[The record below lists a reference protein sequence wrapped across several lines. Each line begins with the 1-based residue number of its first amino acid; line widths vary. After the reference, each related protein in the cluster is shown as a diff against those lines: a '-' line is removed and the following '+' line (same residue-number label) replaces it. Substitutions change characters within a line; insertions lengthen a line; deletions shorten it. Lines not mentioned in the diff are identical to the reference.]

1 MAWSVDLP
9 EDLHGKLYKQRVP
22 LWVALFKDPLL
33 AELFKRWS
41 SGIASRDWAYR
52 CRIHSSCVGLQ

>member
-9 EDLHGKLYKQRVP
+9 ADLHGRLYSNVMP

-33 AELFKRWS
+33 AELLNVGS

-52 CRIHSSCVGLQ
+52 CRIHFPVYGLQ